1 MFDRLST
8 ILASTAAQVVAGV
21 VVALIIGGIYGYIN
35 ISQSLRS
42 PEPKERPDVR
52 LSDEPPARLPPRSE
66 YDRLQYRPD
75 AK

>member
-1 MFDRLST
+1 MFDRIST
-8 ILASTAAQVVAGV
+8 ILASTAAQVIAGV
-21 VVALIIGGIYGYIN
+21 VVAIIIGGIYGYIN

-42 PEPKERPDVR
+42 PEPRERPDVR
-52 LSDEPPARLPPRSE
+52 LSDEPPVRLPPRAE